1 MGTEIEKAVS
11 GFEFEGHSV
20 RITQDSSGE
29 PWWVAKDVMT
39 ALGYAE
45 NSDVNSTTA
54 KVPEKWKGL
63 KPFGT
68 SAGVREI
75 ICLSE
80 QDLYSLADERG
91 WQ

>member
-11 GFEFEGHSV
+11 GFAFEWNAV
-20 RITQDSSGE
+20 RIEMCDGE
-29 PWWVAKDVMT
+29 PWWAAKDVMT